1 MKITGSL
8 IILFAAC
15 VLSAADIVRDG
26 KSLATILIP
35 RESPRTVVFAAGELR
50 EHLEK
55 MTGAGIPLSWSD
67 PDRRNPAFI
76 LEIRPEKEWKGRE
89 SAQAFR
95 ITETEKPAPQ
105 VRITGNTGL
114 AVVYGVYRYLHSLG
128 VRWFE
133 PGAEG
138 SEIPRKRT
146 IAVKK
151 GVRSESPAVLSRCM
165 DFSNIWQV
173 IYPVADHRKDPD
185 GWKNFQKT
193 VHYEYDLWLLRN
205 LMHFERTIH
214 DEHLFDF
221 NRKPG
226 IKGHSL
232 YPHCGLSPALFAK
245 EPERFAM
252 VTRNYVKQRI
262 WKDAQPCFTNE
273 KNIRTAIRTAVD
285 YYRKMEKSKNRRNT
299 DLDEIMDVSMA
310 LADGPGICECPE
322 CRKVGGDGPYWRDR
336 LVWHFM
342 NRVAK
347 GLREEIPHGKISL
360 FAPYLELKRPPEGVR
375 IEPNII
381 AIACR
386 TQAWHNTPDAG
397 KTAPFSREYLENVRA
412 TQKAGAQ
419 IATYDYIYWGATP
432 QTMDVLDAVKSYQ
445 RDWKVSRQYHLEVM
459 ERGPHVYPF
468 LWAIAQSVWDG
479 KQDPRERFAYYLEN
493 FYGKGNG
500 RLLLNLF
507 LAIQKNSQKL
517 NRITFGCLNALSVM
531 LPDEMNKQWCSAL
544 AAAERNVTGIH
555 AARMR
560 RFRTAFEFQIKLG
573 EAYRAYLDALVS
585 RTPETVGRFRRKAE
599 EARRFWD
606 AEKLEYTFYSNSAV
620 SGIRMLKRLETAKFD
635 PVVPVPRKLTD
646 KEKYQEVF
654 SGLDTMPPRSAGFR
668 FLPDVWK
675 FMIDPRDS
683 GLESGWHKPAF
694 DDSKWFPLSSSNFIE
709 EQGFPEFEGRFWYR
723 VKFTVPREFEG
734 KKITLRI
741 GSLDDDG
748 DIYINGKL
756 AFSRTDASGWDK
768 SFAFDATGFLF
779 PGKENVIA
787 IRGYD
792 NIGAGGLWRPSAI
805 YTGENRQ

>member
-1 MKITGSL
+1 MKKAG
-8 IILFAAC
+8 IIICLLAAALC
-15 VLSAADIVRDG
+15 LAAADIVKDG
-26 KSLATILIP
+26 KSNAVILIP
-35 RESPRTVVFAAGELR
+35 KTSSRAVVFAAEELR
-50 EHLEK
+50 KHLEA
-55 MTGAGIPLSWSD
+55 MTTAYIPVAWSD
-67 PDRRNPAFI
+67 PDPRNEAFI
-76 LEIRPEKEWKGRE
+76 LAVRPEKEWKGKE
-89 SAQAFR
+89 SAQAFT

-114 AVVYGVYRYLHSLG
+114 AVVYGVYRYLNSLG
-128 VRWFE
+128 VHWFE
-133 PGAEG
+133 PGPEG
-138 SEIPRKRT
+138 TDLPRKKT
-146 IAVKK
+146 ISVKK
-151 GVRSESPAVLSRCM
+151 GVRRESPSVLSRCM
-165 DFSNIWQV
+165 DFSNIWQAV
-173 IYPVADHRKDPD
+173 YPVEDHRKDPE

-214 DEHLFDF
+214 CEHLFDF
-221 NRKPG
+221 NGKPG
-226 IKGHSL
+226 IAGHSL
-232 YPHCGLSPALFAK
+232 YPHCGLNRKIFDK

-273 KNIRTAIRTAVD
+273 KNIRAAIRTAVS
-285 YYRKMEKSKNRRNT
+285 YYRKMERSKEQRNT

-322 CRKVGGDGPYWRDR
+322 CRKAGGDGPYWRDR
-336 LVWHFM
+336 LVWYFM

-347 GLREEIPHGKISL
+347 GLREEVPHGMISL

-386 TQAWHNTPDAG
+386 TQAWHNTPEDR
-397 KTAPFSREYLENVRA
+397 KTAPFSQEYLENVKA

-445 RDWKVSRQYHLEVM
+445 RDWNVSRQYHLEVM
-459 ERGPHVYPF
+459 DRGPHIYPF

-479 KQDPRERFAYYLEN
+479 KQDPRERFAYYLEK
-493 FYGKGNG
+493 FYGKENG
-500 RLLLNLF
+500 KLLLGLF
-507 LAIQKNSQKL
+507 LAIQKNSEKL
-517 NRITFGCLNALSVM
+517 NRITFGRLHDLSVM
-531 LPDEMNKQWCSAL
+531 LPDDMKNQWSSKL
-544 AAAERNVTGIH
+544 AAAEQKSSGIH
-555 AARMR
+555 AERMR
-560 RFRTAFEFQIKLG
+560 RFRAAFGFQLKQG

-585 RTPETVGRFRRKAE
+585 RTPDSINTFRRKAK
-599 EARRFWD
+599 EAQTFWN
-606 AEKLEYTFYSNSAV
+606 AEKLEYTFYPKSAV
-620 SGIRMLKRLETAKFD
+620 SGIQMVKLLETAKFD

-646 KEKYQEVF
+646 GEKYQEVF
-654 SGLDTMPPRSAGFR
+654 AGLDTLPPRSGEFR

-675 FMIDPRDS
+675 FMIDLKDS
-683 GLESGWHKPAF
+683 GLENGWHNPAF
-694 DDSKWFPLSSSNFIE
+694 DDSKWFPLSTSNFIE

-723 VKFTVPREFEG
+723 VKFTVPKEFEG
-734 KKITLRI
+734 KKIILRI

-768 SFAFDATGFLF
+768 SFAFDATGFLL

-787 IRGYD
+787 VRGYD
-792 NIGAGGLWRPSAI
+792 SIGVGGLWRPSAI
-805 YTGENRQ
+805 YTEKK